1 MHKANIRLMTLEAVK
16 HLWIARVYPTEKSG
30 KGLGTT
36 KLLSTTHR
44 EIDRSTSIT
53 TNLSALITHRF
64 TQTIHNP
71 THRIQSVIPD
81 LYPQSTGL
89 IIRTLN

>member
-1 MHKANIRLMTLEAVK
+1 MHRTNIRLMMLGITK
-16 HLWIARVYPTEKSG
+16 HLWIARVYPTDKSG
-30 KGLGTT
+30 KVDSTT
-36 KLLSTTHR
+36 KVLSTTHQKFR
-44 EIDRSTSIT
+44 RFTSIT
-53 TNLSALITHRF
+53 TSLYPQITHRF
-64 TQTIHNP
+64 AQTIHNP